1 MTEIFEREII
11 ITHYDFFRILPKVLK
26 SYLYQQHENV
36 ISVTLDEGE
45 IVIILAEERL
55 RQTAS
60 LSLPITNVTFQIKNV
75 AKKSKK
81 GFFKQFDR
89 TYQYGGDN
97 RIPDKPNYIAILS
110 DICCKKDTVS
120 VKYNKML

>member
-1 MTEIFEREII
+1 MCNFRHNHDTMCHARKNHGMTEIFEHEMT
-11 ITHYDFFRILPKVLK
+11 ITHRNFFRILPKVLK

-55 RQTAS
+55 REIAS

-81 GFFKQFDR
+81 GFFKQFDQ
-89 TYQYGGDN
+89 THQCGGG
-97 RIPDKPNYIAILS
+97 
-110 DICCKKDTVS
+110 
-120 VKYNKML
+120 

>member
-1 MTEIFEREII
+1 MTEIFEREMT
-11 ITHYDFFRILPKVLK
+11 ITHRDFFRILPKVLK

-55 RQTAS
+55 REIAS

-89 TYQYGGDN
+89 TYQCGVGN
-97 RIPDKPNYIAILS
+97 RILDKLNYITILS

-120 VKYNKML
+120 TINNYLL